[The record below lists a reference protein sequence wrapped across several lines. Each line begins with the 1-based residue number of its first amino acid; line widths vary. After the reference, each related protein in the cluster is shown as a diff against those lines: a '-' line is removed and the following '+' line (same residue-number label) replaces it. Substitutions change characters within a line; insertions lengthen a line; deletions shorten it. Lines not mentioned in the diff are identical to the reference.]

1 MFGCV
6 FRVVKV
12 TCFGAAKEI
21 GRSAILVEDN
31 DTKILLDCG
40 LMIRPQQPTIAP
52 TGIEEQAKDLQGVI
66 LSHAHFDHSGY
77 LPKLPRKGY
86 EGSIHMTDP
95 TKDICA
101 VLWRDHLKIEGDR
114 HWNEDDMYDALYQC
128 ETHYYD
134 KTFQV
139 ADGITATFLDAG
151 HILGSASVLLDWKGQ
166 LIFYTG
172 DINTFETPYHDTNKY
187 PQLEEISLVISEAT
201 NGLRDLPNREQPNS
215 DIVEAIYQT
224 RKNNGVTII
233 PTFAL
238 GRGQEIEAILA
249 QEFIGS
255 NFNIYLDGMLL
266 KMNDIYRRYFHE
278 YWVSSKIVDWCKNHR
293 LEVPFDLRNFIP
305 ITRNL
310 ADNMD
315 TFRKMIVSEN
325 KPNIILSTSGM
336 LEGGPIHSYL
346 LHGAEIPV
354 NLIAI
359 SGYQVEGTIGRA
371 ILDGERKVQLFNWDK
386 KGPEINIKSKVK
398 QFSFSGHA
406 QRNELIKML
415 NAINTKN
422 YLFVH
427 GIEEAA
433 QSIRNDLK
441 GKNNVVI
448 PNLKE
453 KITFNN

>member
-1 MFGCV
+1 M
-6 FRVVKV
+6 VKV
-12 TCFGAAKEI
+12 TCFGAAQEI
-21 GRSAILVEDN
+21 GRSTILVEDS
-31 DTKILLDCG
+31 DTKVLLDCG
-40 LMIRPQQPTIAP
+40 LMIRPQEPTKAP
-52 TGIEEQAKDLQGVI
+52 KGIEAHAKDLQGVI

-77 LPKLPRKGY
+77 IPRLVREGY
-86 EGSIHMTDP
+86 EGAIHMTDP
-95 TKDICA
+95 TKDIVA

-114 HWNEDDMYDALYQC
+114 HWNEDDMYDTLYQC
-128 ETHYYD
+128 DTHYYER
-134 KTFQV
+134 KFKI
-139 ADGITATFLDAG
+139 ADGVSATFYDAG

-187 PQLEEISLVISEAT
+187 PQLEDISFVISEST
-201 NGLRDLPNREQPNS
+201 NGLRDLPDREQPNKELIS
-215 DIVEAIYQT
+215 EIYNT
-224 RKNNGVTII
+224 RRNGGVTII

-266 KMNDIYRRYFHE
+266 KMNEIYRRYFHE
-278 YWVSSKIVDWCKNHR
+278 YWVSKKIVDWCKKHR

-346 LHGAEIPV
+346 LHGSENPN

-371 ILDGERKVQLFNWDK
+371 ILDGERKIKLFNWDK

-415 NAINTKN
+415 NALNTKN

-427 GIEEAA
+427 GIEEAGA
-433 QSIRNDLK
+433 SINKDLK
-441 GKNNVVI
+441 GKNNVKI
-448 PNLKE
+448 PKLRETISFDN
-453 KITFNN
+453 